1 MFRLT
6 KRSVEALEPRE
17 KDYFEWDGDVSG
29 FGVRVYSSGKKCY
42 MVQYRSGSRTRRYTI
57 GSHGV
62 LTADQARAEAKRLL
76 GDVLRGEDPSG
87 ARKAKRQA
95 PTISGLCDRFMSD
108 YVAYHCKPTTA
119 RAYATLIRNHIN
131 PALGGFLIN
140 EVTRA
145 DVAAL
150 HIKISES
157 APYQANRALAVMSK
171 LFNTAED
178 WGLREEG
185 TNPTRRIKKNREVEK
200 KRYLSDEEQMRL
212 GRVLNE
218 CLEDS
223 SETVFVVSAIM
234 LLMLT
239 GCRRNEI
246 TTLKWEYVTYTHLD
260 LPDSKTGRRRI
271 PLPREAYDILTSLPQ
286 SEGNPY
292 VIQGIT
298 DDGHLTDLERPWR
311 RIREKAGINDVRLH
325 DLRHTYASVAM
336 QNGIDP
342 FTLKEIM
349 GHRNLQTTLRY
360 AHLADDAVQRAAG
373 SVASRLAA
381 SIGKQNA
388 GERPGLRVVG

>member
-6 KRSVEALEPRE
+6 KRSVEALAIRDR
-17 KDYFEWDGDVSG
+17 DYLLWDGDVPG
-29 FGVRVYSSGKKCY
+29 FGVRVYPSGKKTY
-42 MVQYRSGSRTRRYTI
+42 LVQYRNGRRTRRYTI

-76 GDVLRGEDPSG
+76 GDVLRGEDPS
-87 ARKAKRQA
+87 ATRQERRQA
-95 PTISGLCDRFMSD
+95 PTVTALCERFLRD
-108 YVAYHCKPTTA
+108 YAAIHCKPSTN
-119 RAYATLIRNHIN
+119 RSYEMLIRLHIR
-131 PALGGFLIN
+131 PALGPMLIN
-140 EVTRA
+140 DVTRA

-150 HIKISES
+150 HLKLSTD
-157 APYQANRALAVMSK
+157 APYQANRVLALISK
-171 LFNTAED
+171 LFNTAQD
-178 WGLREEG
+178 WGLRAEG
-185 TNPTRRIKKNREVEK
+185 SNPAHRIKKNREEEK
-200 KRYLSDEEQMRL
+200 KRYLSEEEQTRL

-218 CLEDS
+218 CLQDE
-223 SETVFVVSAIM
+223 SETVFVISAIM

-246 TTLKWEYVTYTHLD
+246 TTLRWDYIHYTHLD

-271 PLPREAYDILTSLPQ
+271 PLPRDAYDILMSLPRRD
-286 SEGNPY
+286 GNPY

-298 DDGHLTDLERPWR
+298 PDGYLTDLERPWR
-311 RIREKAGINDVRLH
+311 RIRERAGLEDVRLH

-336 QNGIDP
+336 QSGIDP

-373 SVASRLAA
+373 SVAARLAA
-381 SIGKQNA
+381 SIGRQG
-388 GERPGLRVVG
+388 GESRKLRIVT

>member
-6 KRSVEALEPRE
+6 KRSVEALEIRDR
-17 KDYFEWDGDVSG
+17 DYLEWDRDVSG
-29 FGVRVYSSGKKCY
+29 FGVRVYPSGKKTY
-42 MVQYRSGSRTRRYTI
+42 LIRYRSGRRTRRYTI

-87 ARKAKRQA
+87 TRQDRRQA
-95 PTISGLCDRFMSD
+95 PTVAALCDRFLKD
-108 YVAYHCKPTTA
+108 YAAIHCKPSTYRCYEGAIRLHIKRTFGPM
-119 RAYATLIRNHIN
+119 LI
-131 PALGGFLIN
+131 
-140 EVTRA
+140 EDVTRA

-150 HIKISES
+150 HLKLSTH
-157 APYQANRALAVMSK
+157 APYQANRLLSLLSK

-178 WGLREEG
+178 WGLRVEG
-185 TNPTRRIKKNREVEK
+185 SNPARRIKKNREEEK
-200 KRYLSDEEQMRL
+200 KRYLSDPEQMRL
-212 GRVLNE
+212 GEVLNE
-218 CLEDS
+218 CLEDG

-246 TTLKWEYVTYTHLD
+246 TTLKWTYVHYTHLD

-271 PLPREAYDILTSLPQ
+271 PLPREAYEILMSLPRE
-286 SEGNPY
+286 EGNPY
-292 VIQGIT
+292 VIRGLT
-298 DDGHLTDLERPWR
+298 EDGHLTDLERPWR
-311 RIREKAGINDVRLH
+311 RIRSRAGLPDVRLH

-349 GHRNLQTTLRY
+349 GHWNLQTTLRY

-373 SVASRLAA
+373 SVASRLAGA
-381 SIGKQNA
+381 IGKR
-388 GERPGLRVVG
+388 GSEPRRLRAVQ

>member
-6 KRSVEALEPRE
+6 KRSVESLDLLE
-17 KDYFEWDGDVSG
+17 KDYIEWDRDVGG
-29 FGVRVYSSGKKCY
+29 FGVRVYPSGKKTY
-42 MVQYRSGSRTRRYTI
+42 LIQYRSGRRTRRYTI

-87 ARKAKRQA
+87 TRRDIRQA
-95 PTISGLCDRFMSD
+95 PTVKTLCERFLQD
-108 YVAYHCKPTTA
+108 YAAIHCKPSTN
-119 RAYATLIRNHIN
+119 RSYEMLIRLHIK
-131 PALGGFLIN
+131 PALGPMLIQD
-140 EVTRA
+140 VTRA

-150 HIKISES
+150 HLKLSAD
-157 APYQANRALAVMSK
+157 APYQANRVLALLSK

-178 WGLREEG
+178 WGLRVEG
-185 TNPTRRIKKNREVEK
+185 SNPARRIKKNREEEK
-200 KRYLSDEEQMRL
+200 KRYLSDHEQMRL
-212 GRVLNE
+212 GRVLND
-218 CLEDS
+218 CLEDG
-223 SETVFVVSAIM
+223 SETVFVISAIM

-246 TTLKWEYVTYTHLD
+246 TTLKWTYVHYTHLD

-271 PLPREAYDILTSLPQ
+271 PLPREAYEILMNLPRE
-286 SEGNPY
+286 EGNPY
-292 VIQGIT
+292 VIRGLT

-311 RIREKAGINDVRLH
+311 RIRTRAGLPDVRLH

-336 QNGIDP
+336 QNGVDP

-373 SVASRLAA
+373 SVASRLAGA
-381 SIGKQNA
+381 IGKA
-388 GERPGLRVVG
+388 SAEPSRLRVVR